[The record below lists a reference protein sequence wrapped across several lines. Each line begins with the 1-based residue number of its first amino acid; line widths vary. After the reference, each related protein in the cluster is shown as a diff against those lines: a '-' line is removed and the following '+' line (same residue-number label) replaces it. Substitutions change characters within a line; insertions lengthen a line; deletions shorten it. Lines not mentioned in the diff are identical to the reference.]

1 MRKRETQKATL
12 GDSARG
18 NSQDMTTEPRSA
30 GWEGARGFWGK
41 GTPSTQVLR
50 QERAWHVQGWEK
62 SHCSVCTK
70 VSLFLS
76 SENVALETDYQVGR
90 SLLDHLEVCP
100 SVWGEETSPGQFCW
114 LTVPGLTTVNQKA
127 RVFPI
132 FIVLHN
138 LLPLSWCMLITFS
151 LDTARL
157 DIKGLSL
164 LTCPFGM
171 KMGQNS
177 NQLPH

>member
-41 GTPSTQVLR
+41 GTPSTRVLR

-62 SHCSVCTK
+62 SHRSVCTK

-90 SLLDHLEVCP
+90 NLLDHLEVCP

-114 LTVPGLTTVNQKA
+114 LNSARADNGEPEGPCLSHLHRPARPVASELMYVNH
-127 RVFPI
+127 I
-132 FIVLHN
+132 
-138 LLPLSWCMLITFS
+138 LPWHCKTGH
-151 LDTARL
+151 
-157 DIKGLSL
+157 KGIISANLSL
-164 LTCPFGM
+164 WNENGSEF
-171 KMGQNS
+171 
-177 NQLPH
+177 